1 MISQIRWH
9 EPAAAI
15 DPFSRINVAR
25 WYMEWSNG
33 RKMDAYIS
41 AELDRR
47 YAEYKADS
55 KDSRSKAI
63 IDFIL
68 QTEIAP
74 DVDVKPEKLDPDFK
88 VFATRQIRLFVF
100 SGHDSLS
107 STICYIYH
115 SLSKNVEAMRKI
127 MEEHDLVFGRQV
139 DGAGELLKPN
149 HILQMICLT
158 QQLSSRKRFGIS
170 APRQVPDKD
179 IQVLIFMMS
188 RALYVLLTIQ
198 SASSTV

>member
-1 MISQIRWH
+1 
-9 EPAAAI
+9 
-15 DPFSRINVAR
+15 
-25 WYMEWSNG
+25 
-33 RKMDAYIS
+33 MDAYIS
-41 AELDRR
+41 AELGRR
-47 YAEYKADS
+47 YGEYKADS

-115 SLSKNVEAMRKI
+115 LLSKNVEAMRKAI
-127 MEEHDLVFGRQV
+127 EEHDLVFGRQV
-139 DGAGELLKPN
+139 DGASELLETKPHLAN
-149 HILQMICLT
+149 DLPYTTAVIKETLRHFHAAS
-158 QQLSSRKRFGIS
+158 SSRQGYPGVNLYDEQGTACPANHTVCFTDRVGMHY
-170 APRQVPDKD
+170 APKYWVRPEEFLPERWLVDPGHE
-179 IQVLIFMMS
+179 L
-188 RALYVLLTIQ
+188 
-198 SASSTV
+198 